1 MVKKLDIVTVKTCKD
16 PGTPRNGRR
25 NESLQVGETLHFS
38 CAHCYQLKGSS
49 TRTCLSDLT
58 WSGRQPVCTGKFCC
72 RLSVSLEFDWFQERM
87 NLLKIGGPMTPTRP
101 HRWGEICRPKDVG
114 NCIVRS

>member
-25 NESLQVGETLHFS
+25 NGTLQVGETLHFS

-58 WSGRQPVCTGKFCC
+58 WSGRQPVCTGKFCR
-72 RLSVSLEFDWFQERM
+72 RLSVSLEFDWFQGRM
-87 NLLKIGGPMTPTRP
+87 NLLKIGGGRGGYDSHEAPSMGRNLQTLGR
-101 HRWGEICRPKDVG
+101 RKL
-114 NCIVRS
+114 